1 MGSATVPLPLAK
13 ESNFGGPMKKRG
25 RPKTNGG
32 KPPWVLRR
40 ITLVV
45 YAYDRARKAGEKHE
59 AAVDEA
65 VKFVR
70 TRKAKMPISG
80 TEVKRILADWRP
92 SRKPRVLLVSKSD
105 PKECIRLPDGRVFR
119 RTFTAAVGPRPFY
132 PRANAAVNP
141 RKRVKA
147 K

>member
-40 ITLVV
+40 ITWVV
-45 YAYDRARKAGEKHE
+45 YAYDRARKAGEKHA

-65 VKFVR
+65 VKFVQ
-70 TRKAKMPISG
+70 TRKANDVTGKLCTRWNERESTWRKSG
-80 TEVKRILADWRP
+80 
-92 SRKPRVLLVSKSD
+92 SCQS
-105 PKECIRLPDGRVFR
+105 
-119 RTFTAAVGPRPFY
+119 
-132 PRANAAVNP
+132 
-141 RKRVKA
+141 
-147 K
+147 